1 MSTYKLFLFNDTV
14 TTEIYPYRLTL
25 YLHGALSAFFL
36 KRAAV
41 SLTVPLGLTRAI
53 CLAID
58 SLGSVGA
65 VIACSTDAKR
75 ESISCCLIT
84 FLVALTTRFCQVPSD
99 FFSRFLRASGVSA
112 ETGFSI
118 QLRE

>member
-1 MSTYKLFLFNDTV
+1 MTQT
-14 TTEIYPYRLTL
+14 
-25 YLHGALSAFFL
+25 SAFFL

-75 ESISCCLIT
+75 ASISCCLIT

-112 ETGFSI
+112 ETGFRSEE
-118 QLRE
+118 LRVGEECVSLCRSRWVRYQ

>member
-1 MSTYKLFLFNDTV
+1 MTQT
-14 TTEIYPYRLTL
+14 
-25 YLHGALSAFFL
+25 SAFFL

-84 FLVALTTRFCQVPSD
+84 FLVALTTRFRSEEHTSELQSLMRISYA
-99 FFSRFLRASGVSA
+99 FFCFIKKN
-112 ETGFSI
+112 TTHN
-118 QLRE
+118 QLHIHTE